1 MAPDMN
7 IYAKDKPLRV
17 FLADDHPLLRMAV
30 RLSLAQQKDMEV
42 VGEASDGYSAVEKIQ
57 ASVPDIA
64 VIDVEMPGLSGIRAI
79 RILRRVIPAMKI
91 VVLSTYNKEEYI
103 RDAIQAG
110 ADGYVL
116 KRVGI
121 DELIRIIRGFGA
133 GERVVSPY
141 LVNLALGY
149 DPVHMRSEPTGRPV
163 LTARELEVLRGLM
176 QGRSNKEIGLSL
188 HISGET
194 VKSHVKNIYAKL
206 EVRNRLEAVKI
217 AREKHLVE

>member
-1 MAPDMN
+1 MSM
-7 IYAKDKPLRV
+7 YVKDKPLRV

-30 RLSLAQQKDMEV
+30 RLSLTQQKDMEV

-57 ASVPDIA
+57 ASIPDVA
-64 VIDVEMPGLSGIRAI
+64 VLDVEMPGLSGIRAI
-79 RILRRVIPAMKI
+79 RILRRVIPEMKI

-103 RDAIQAG
+103 REAIQAG

-149 DPVHMRSEPTGRPV
+149 DPLQMRSEPAGRPQ
-163 LTARELEVLRGLM
+163 LTVRELEVLKGLT
-176 QGRSNKEIGLSL
+176 QGKSNKEIGLSL
-188 HISGET
+188 HISSET
-194 VKSHVKNIYAKL
+194 VKSHVKSIYAKL
-206 EVRNRLEAVKI
+206 EVKNRLEAATI